1 MSSWTLK
8 RSGKPIK
15 NDWESSESL
24 AVSSI
29 SPLIREVAPNTQL
42 VPQVVLR
49 EDPLLILDR
58 FSIIFSHP

>member
-15 NDWESSESL
+15 NDWESSESR

-29 SPLIREVAPNTQL
+29 SRLIREVAPNTQL

-58 FSIIFSHP
+58 FSIILSHP